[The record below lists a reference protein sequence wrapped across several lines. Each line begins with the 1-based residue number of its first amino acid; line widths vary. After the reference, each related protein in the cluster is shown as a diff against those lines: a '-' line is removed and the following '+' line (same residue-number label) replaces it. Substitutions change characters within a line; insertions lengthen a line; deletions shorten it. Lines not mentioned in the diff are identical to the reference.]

1 MKLLLTKKQ
10 YEKVKENS
18 AFIFDHYVH
27 NYNEDNQILDI
38 NIPSYEDVDYTSYMK
53 DLKNNDRINF
63 CLDALNF
70 AI

>member
-1 MKLLLTKKQ
+1 MKLLLTGKQ
-10 YEKVKENS
+10 FEKVKENC
-18 AFIFDHYVH
+18 AFIFEHYIH
-27 NYNEDNQILDI
+27 NYDDSNQILTI
-38 NIPSYEDVDYTSYMK
+38 NIPSYEDVDYTNYMK